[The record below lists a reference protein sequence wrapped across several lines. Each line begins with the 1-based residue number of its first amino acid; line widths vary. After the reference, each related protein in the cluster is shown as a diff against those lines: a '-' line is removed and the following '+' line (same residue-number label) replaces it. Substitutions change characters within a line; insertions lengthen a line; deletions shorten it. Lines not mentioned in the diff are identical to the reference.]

1 MNRQGDSCSTWGRR
15 FRVDWA
21 TGVIGC
27 ATGFIS
33 GLCEKEK
40 STKNKTAWLFEINKL
55 PNPTLSLCCSVKT
68 DELKMKYDNG
78 FLIVASHYLPEDKH
92 RIDSRR

>member
-1 MNRQGDSCSTWGRR
+1 MDC
-15 FRVDWA
+15 A

-33 GLCEKEK
+33 ELCEKERI
-40 STKNKTAWLFEINKL
+40 TKNKAASLFEIKKL
-55 PNPTLSLCCSVKT
+55 PNPTLSMSLCCSVKT
-68 DELKMKYDNG
+68 DESKMKYGNG
-78 FLIVASHYLPEDKH
+78 FLIIASHYLPEDKH